1 MITPNCRHLFCGTT
15 LVVVCMA
22 LIRGEAGAQQPSGYP
37 SYAEPPAYPQQYGYP
52 PSQYPTPQ
60 GYGQPD
66 YGYPP
71 PGYSQPQ
78 QTRYVSPLKFLPT
91 FGRKFGDMFRRFF
104 YGDDVSTT
112 PPMPGSNYQ
121 RDRFDSGPPP
131 YSSHYD
137 APVPAPVPQPSYQ
150 QPSYVPPQYEAPP
163 PARSNT
169 PAMPPSSRMNSSP
182 VPSQPRSSPPS
193 PTATAPS
200 NKKYTPPSVTRR
212 DEPTPKKPSAPP
224 ESASRSSTRS
234 TSDHP
239 PPAPSKSSDAT
250 AGTQGTSQGTA
261 GGSGTFLKGK
271 RTSKPGR
278 VISPYPPY
286 QELDIT
292 GLASGSLALDP
303 TTQKVFEV
311 P

>member
-1 MITPNCRHLFCGTT
+1 
-15 LVVVCMA
+15 MA
-22 LIRGEAGAQQPSGYP
+22 LMCVEAGAQQQPGYP
-37 SYAEPPAYPQQYGYP
+37 PYAEPPAYPQQYGYP
-52 PSQYPTPQ
+52 PSQYQTPQ
-60 GYGQPD
+60 GYGQQD

-121 RDRFDSGPPP
+121 RDRFDSGPPS
-131 YSSHYD
+131 YSSQYN
-137 APVPAPVPQPSYQ
+137 APAPVPTPALPPSYQ
-150 QPSYVPPQYEAPP
+150 QPAYAPPQYEAPP
-163 PARSNT
+163 PPRS
-169 PAMPPSSRMNSSP
+169 MPPSSRMNSSP
-182 VPSQPRSSPPS
+182 APSQPRSSPPTPS
-193 PTATAPS
+193 ATAPA

-212 DEPTPKKPSAPP
+212 DDSTPRKTVTPTEPAP
-224 ESASRSSTRS
+224 RS
-234 TSDHP
+234 TKRSTTDQP
-239 PPAPSKSSDAT
+239 PPAPAKSADAT
-250 AGTQGTSQGTA
+250 AGTQGTPKGSA
-261 GGSGTFLKGK
+261 GESGTFLKGK